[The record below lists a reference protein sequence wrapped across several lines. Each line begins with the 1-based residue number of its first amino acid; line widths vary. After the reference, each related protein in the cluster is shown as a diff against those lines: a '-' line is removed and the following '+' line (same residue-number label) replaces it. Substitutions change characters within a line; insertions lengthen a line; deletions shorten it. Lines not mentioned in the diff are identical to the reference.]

1 MRLRAGAA
9 VRSKHT
15 KHQKS
20 EPGYSFAKDADEALD
35 QVANA
40 LDQAH
45 IDGKAFFDRFDSD
58 GNGILDVEEASKA
71 LRYMGVRE
79 ELLSSVIDKIDL
91 NHDGGVRVSESM
103 LFPLPS

>member
-1 MRLRAGAA
+1 VHERK
-9 VRSKHT
+9 KH
-15 KHQKS
+15 
-20 EPGYSFAKDADEALD
+20 AKDADMALD
-35 QVANA
+35 QVANK
-40 LDQAH
+40 LSQDH
-45 IDGKAFFDRFDSD
+45 IDGQQFFDRFDSD
-58 GNGILDVEEASKA
+58 GNGALDLEEASKA